1 MYLTELFGA
10 YTPIKRYLLAYVFPP
25 FKAVCVLWIL
35 IGLLDCLRL
44 LWLANFSSSDV
55 GIFFLELNSK
65 SLYRSSKKEI
75 ESRCLVLTV
84 STKREIR
91 HFHVEVV

>member
-10 YTPIKRYLLAYVFPP
+10 YTPIKRYLLAYVFPL

-44 LWLANFSSSDV
+44 LWLANSIS
-55 GIFFLELNSK
+55 ILQMLAFFFWSWILKVYIEVQ
-65 SLYRSSKKEI
+65 KK
-75 ESRCLVLTV
+75 
-84 STKREIR
+84 K
-91 HFHVEVV
+91 

>member
-1 MYLTELFGA
+1 MPTL
-10 YTPIKRYLLAYVFPP
+10 LLALLASIRFP
-25 FKAVCVLWIL
+25 ALRGGLRSLDSDWLTRLSTSVV
-35 IGLLDCLRL
+35 IGQF
-44 LWLANFSSSDV
+44 NFNSSDV

-84 STKREIR
+84 STKRQIR